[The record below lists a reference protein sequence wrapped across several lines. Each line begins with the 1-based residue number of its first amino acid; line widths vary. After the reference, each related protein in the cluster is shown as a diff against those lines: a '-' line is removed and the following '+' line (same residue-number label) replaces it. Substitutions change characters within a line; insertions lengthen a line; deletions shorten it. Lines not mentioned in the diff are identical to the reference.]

1 MWILNWLPDWIF
13 WATLL
18 LALAAFVITYF
29 LRFIPLPVF
38 WTYKVPIQILSV
50 LTIVFSVYMLGAQA
64 NEQAWQ
70 LKVKQAETR
79 AEKAEALAQQKNV
92 EIVEKVIYKDR
103 IIRQQTEAAVKYIDR
118 EIVKYN
124 TRCEI
129 PEEFTQT
136 HNQAAKG
143 LSNE

>member
-13 WATLL
+13 WITLL
-18 LALAAFVITYF
+18 LALGIFGITYF
-29 LRFIPLPVF
+29 LRFIPVPVL
-38 WTYKVPIQILSV
+38 WTYKIPVQIASV
-50 LTIVFSVYMLGAQA
+50 IIIVFSVYMLGAQA

-70 LKVKQAETR
+70 IRVKQAEAR

-103 IIRQQTEAAVKYIDR
+103 IIKQQAEATVKYIDR

-136 HNQAAKG
+136 HNQAVKG
-143 LSNE
+143 LPNE